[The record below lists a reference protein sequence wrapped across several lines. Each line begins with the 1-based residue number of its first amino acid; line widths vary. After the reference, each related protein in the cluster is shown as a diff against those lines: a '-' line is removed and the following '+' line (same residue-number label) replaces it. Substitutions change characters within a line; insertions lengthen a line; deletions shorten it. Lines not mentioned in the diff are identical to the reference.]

1 MKDSQGREINYL
13 RISVTD
19 RCNLRCFYCMPDGV
33 TKISHDEILR
43 DEEIVQ
49 IVTEAVKTGITKVR
63 ITGGDPLVRKGI
75 YKLIRKVSD
84 IKGIKEVVIS
94 TNGTMLVGNV
104 HKLKEAGISRVNF
117 SLDTLNEKKYLD
129 ITKSKDMLDYDSLI
143 KELKDNGL
151 LPIKINAVL
160 LRGINDTEI
169 PEFIEFVDKYD
180 VSVRFIELMPVGEID
195 LEYDKYFI
203 SKDEVLKNYPQLKF
217 KRKESI
223 AEYYSVLNKKGE
235 IGFITPISHDFC
247 EECNRLRLTSEGKLR
262 PCLHHNKEISVKSKS
277 KEEILEGLREAIKSK
292 DVGHNLNDKVKVV
305 SKRPM
310 NKIGG

>member
-33 TKISHDEILR
+33 TKISRDEILR

-75 YKLIRKVSD
+75 YDLIKKVSN

-94 TNGTMLVGNV
+94 TNGTMLLGNV

-129 ITKSKDMLDYDSLI
+129 ITKSERMLDYDSLI
-143 KELKDNGL
+143 KELRENGL

-169 PEFIEFVDKYD
+169 PEFIEFVNKYN
-180 VSVRFIELMPVGEID
+180 VSVRFIELMPIGEID
-195 LEYDKYFI
+195 LDYDKYFI
-203 SKDEVLKNYPQLKF
+203 SKDEVLNNYPQLMF

-223 AEYYSVLNKKGE
+223 AEYYSVLEKQGE

-247 EECNRLRLTSEGKLR
+247 EDCNRLRLTSEGNLR

-277 KEEILEGLREAIKSK
+277 NEEILEGLREAIKSK
-292 DVGHNLNDKVKVV
+292 DVGHNLNDKVQVV